1 MKKYDLVKR
10 TAEIKYK
17 DRKEIEEGCTAFD
30 DSPEYIKTFDTLE
43 KAKRN
48 VMINK
53 AGGTSGKNTKNYRIS
68 IPVGMIKAL
77 GVTEDDRSV
86 VLEEKD
92 GVITIKK
99 EKSTWN
105 R

>member
-1 MKKYDLVKR
+1 M
-10 TAEIKYK
+10 
-17 DRKEIEEGCTAFD
+17 
-30 DSPEYIKTFDTLE
+30 E
-43 KAKRN
+43 KGSRN

-92 GVITIKK
+92 GV
-99 EKSTWN
+99 
-105 R
+105 

>member
-1 MKKYDLVKR
+1 M
-10 TAEIKYK
+10 
-17 DRKEIEEGCTAFD
+17 
-30 DSPEYIKTFDTLE
+30 E

-77 GVTEDDRSV
+77 GVTEEDRSV

-99 EKSTWN
+99 EKKYMKQIETTQCLWYNISNKTK
-105 R
+105 

>member
-1 MKKYDLVKR
+1 M
-10 TAEIKYK
+10 
-17 DRKEIEEGCTAFD
+17 
-30 DSPEYIKTFDTLE
+30 E
-43 KAKRN
+43 KVSRN

-86 VLEEKD
+86 ALEEKD

>member
-1 MKKYDLVKR
+1 M
-10 TAEIKYK
+10 
-17 DRKEIEEGCTAFD
+17 
-30 DSPEYIKTFDTLE
+30 E
-43 KAKRN
+43 KVSRN

-77 GVTEDDRSV
+77 GVTEEDRSV

-99 EKSTWN
+99 EKMKTID
-105 R
+105 

>member
-1 MKKYDLVKR
+1 M
-10 TAEIKYK
+10 
-17 DRKEIEEGCTAFD
+17 
-30 DSPEYIKTFDTLE
+30 E
-43 KAKRN
+43 KVSRN

-99 EKSTWN
+99 EKMKTIDQWTPLCYNKDS
-105 R
+105 

>member
-1 MKKYDLVKR
+1 M
-10 TAEIKYK
+10 
-17 DRKEIEEGCTAFD
+17 
-30 DSPEYIKTFDTLE
+30 E

-77 GVTEDDRSV
+77 GVTEEDRSV

-99 EKSTWN
+99 EKKYMKQIETTQFLWYNISNKTK
-105 R
+105 